1 VIPGKQERSPAE
13 RCLPVARGQ
22 RKAHEPAWANAGKT
36 GKEENMPRRLEEFYP
51 DVLRVQLQNQRTKE
65 QKIRSALVDLK
76 GGKLKPDEFKA
87 LKKEYLA
94 AR

>member
-1 VIPGKQERSPAE
+1 
-13 RCLPVARGQ
+13 
-22 RKAHEPAWANAGKT
+22 
-36 GKEENMPRRLEEFYP
+36 MPRRLEDFYP
-51 DVLRVQLQNQRTKE
+51 DVLRVQMQNQRTKE

-87 LKKEYLA
+87 IKKEYLA

>member
-1 VIPGKQERSPAE
+1 MSPGGEGTKE
-13 RCLPVARGQ
+13 V
-22 RKAHEPAWANAGKT
+22 HEPAWANAGKT

-87 LKKEYLA
+87 IKKEYLA